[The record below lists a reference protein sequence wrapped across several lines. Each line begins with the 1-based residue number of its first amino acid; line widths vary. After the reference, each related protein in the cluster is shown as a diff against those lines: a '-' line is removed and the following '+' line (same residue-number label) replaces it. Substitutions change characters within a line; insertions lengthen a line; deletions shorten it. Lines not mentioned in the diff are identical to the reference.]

1 MWGYSS
7 RTNYAFCISNWLS
20 KWVNNFTVPL
30 QLSVKWVW
38 QHTLTTWI
46 NCDNKWVNVCD
57 QTKKI
62 NSDRENPGGKGLC
75 IQNGFEKCAVNKAW
89 EHTKNNKENQNWI
102 AAYSAEYS
110 ILNQAETL
118 WKKKIYVSFS
128 STIKGYYSCI
138 Y

>member
-1 MWGYSS
+1 MSECLW
-7 RTNYAFCISNWLS
+7 
-20 KWVNNFTVPL
+20 P
-30 QLSVKWVW
+30 
-38 QHTLTTWI
+38 
-46 NCDNKWVNVCD
+46 D
-57 QTKKI
+57 KKI

-89 EHTKNNKENQNWI
+89 EHTKNNKENQNGI